1 MEQQSPALPLML
13 LIKQRKTKPPGLI
26 WSLVHI
32 RILGGCLKA
41 MEHTNASL
49 RSVVYLSA
57 ALKYKQLIEFWCFR
71 HAIRIS
77 WQSKT
82 CLTFGDMQLQIFLL
96 DIQRKTISGSC
107 EIPFLPSSA
116 VKKLINGFTTSV
128 GRIDDVVIHSSG
140 EKTVPAPI
148 EDVVMGSN

>member
-1 MEQQSPALPLML
+1 MEQLSPVLPLML

-26 WSLVHI
+26 WSSVHI
-32 RILGGCLKA
+32 LILGGCLKA

-71 HAIRIS
+71 HAIHIS

-82 CLTFGDMQLQIFLL
+82 CPTYGDMQLRIFLL
-96 DIQRKTISGSC
+96 DIQRKIISGSC